1 MVAFGAAIGRWWQG
15 ASAARAATR
24 KAELRAFRAEQR
36 VQAVQRRLQRIQAR
50 YDAALTT
57 PENRKHWMLADGL
70 SARAANSL
78 EVRSTLRKRARYEG
92 SANSYCAGMLLTLA
106 NDMVGTGPRLQ
117 LHLEQ
122 SQRPAANRI
131 EREFAAWSKVVK
143 LPQKLR
149 TMRVS
154 RARDGEVFAVLTT
167 NPRLPTPVK
176 LDLRLIE
183 ADQVTSPQFTQTD
196 PLRIDGIAF
205 DKFGNPVSYD
215 ILPHHP
221 GDELALPN
229 WEPIPH
235 PADQVLHWFRAD
247 RPGQLRGIPEIT
259 PSLPL
264 FGQLRRYTLAV
275 IAAAETAADF
285 AGVISSTAGARD
297 DDGDGDGGEEEL
309 SAYTEIEITART
321 LLTLPNQYQLSQ
333 LKAEQPVTTYD
344 MFKREILNE
353 IARCLNMPFNVAAG
367 NSAGYNY
374 SSGRLDHQIYFR
386 SIGID
391 QADCES
397 EILDR
402 IFRAWLDEAALIRKY
417 IPSGLGPFYLW
428 DHTWSWDPA
437 EDLDPNK
444 TAQARLVNLSAGM
457 TSFQTEYGRLGLDW
471 EVEQKRQA
479 EALGMTLAEYR
490 GLLRQKLLGSAASIQ
505 LAQMDQSITARLR
518 RQVRKLSRAMASLT
532 GSRT

>member
-15 ASAARAATR
+15 ASAARAAARTAER
-24 KAELRAFRAEQR
+24 RAARAELR
-36 VQAVQRRLQRIQAR
+36 VQAVQRRMQRIQAR

-92 SANSYCAGMLLTLA
+92 AANSYCAGMLLTLA

-117 LHLEQ
+117 LHLER
-122 SQRPAANRI
+122 SQRTAANRI
-131 EREFAAWSKVVK
+131 EREFAAWAKAVK
-143 LPQKLR
+143 LPQRLR

-154 RARDGEVFAVLTT
+154 RARDGEVFVLLTT

-205 DKFGNPVSYD
+205 DKYGNPISYD

-229 WEPIPH
+229 WQPVPH

-264 FGQLRRYTLAV
+264 FAQLRRYTLAV

-285 AGVISSTAGARD
+285 AGIISSTAAARED
-297 DDGDGDGGEEEL
+297 DDEEAGGDDPG
-309 SAYTEIEITART
+309 AFTEIEITART

-391 QADCES
+391 QADCET

-402 IFRAWLDEAALIRKY
+402 IFRAWLDEAVLIRNL
-417 IPSGLGPFYLW
+417 IPNGLGPFHLW

-444 TAQARLVNLSAGM
+444 TANARLANLTAGM
-457 TSFQTEYGRLGLDW
+457 TSYQSEYARLGLDW
-471 EVEQKRQA
+471 EVEQNRQA
-479 EALGMTLAEYR
+479 EALGMTLEDYR

-505 LAQMDQSITARLR
+505 MAEMDQTVTARLR
-518 RQVRKLSRAMASLT
+518 RQVRKLTRAMASLT
-532 GSRT
+532 GSKI